1 MLTACPEPLKIMSV
15 GSNTKD
21 ILILFKKWCI
31 HIAEWIFMSLEW
43 CYVTSLNTVT
53 NPGKGEVLLYS
64 NYQEDSI
71 DSFKEEFNTILYQDV
86 KVLH

>member
-1 MLTACPEPLKIMSV
+1 
-15 GSNTKD
+15 
-21 ILILFKKWCI
+21 
-31 HIAEWIFMSLEW
+31 MSLEW
-43 CYVTSLNTVT
+43 HYVTSLNTVI